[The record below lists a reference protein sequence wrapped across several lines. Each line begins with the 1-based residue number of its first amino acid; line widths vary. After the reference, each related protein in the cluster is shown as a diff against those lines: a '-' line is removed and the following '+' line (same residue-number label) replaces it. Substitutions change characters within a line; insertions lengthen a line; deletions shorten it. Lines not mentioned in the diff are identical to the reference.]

1 MKAFGGPQTL
11 AALAAALLLVA
22 APDARAALI
31 TVDFNLPAGTHLTS
45 QYLSEGVLFSGHDV
59 TGDRPIAVGIFGP
72 TPDGTIVLD
81 TYSNGLGSVRADF
94 TVPVSYVSMDYR
106 LFEGTGGPLSLSLF
120 DATGHLRASNAVW
133 AIRGLWYTLEATA
146 ATPDVAYAVFTG
158 ENEYHVNAV
167 QNDNLAF
174 GTVPE
179 PSTLLL
185 FGSGLICLARASK
198 RKR

>member
-1 MKAFGGPQTL
+1 M
-11 AALAAALLLVA
+11 
-22 APDARAALI
+22 
-31 TVDFNLPAGTHLTS
+31 
-45 QYLSEGVLFSGHDV
+45 
-59 TGDRPIAVGIFGP
+59 
-72 TPDGTIVLD
+72 
-81 TYSNGLGSVRADF
+81 
-94 TVPVSYVSMDYR
+94 
-106 LFEGTGGPLSLSLF
+106 
-120 DATGHLRASNAVW
+120 W